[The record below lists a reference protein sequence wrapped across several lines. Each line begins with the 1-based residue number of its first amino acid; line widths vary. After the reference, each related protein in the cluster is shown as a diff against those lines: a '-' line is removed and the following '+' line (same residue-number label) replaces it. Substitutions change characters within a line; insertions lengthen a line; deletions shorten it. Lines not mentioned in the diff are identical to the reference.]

1 MQSTNPHTGT
11 SKKLAGVPI
20 DVVLDTGQDDERP
33 VKLVGNF
40 NDWNL
45 DKGSIHLEKVG
56 PGNYRGQLPAFFRK
70 HKHLEYKYTKGSWD
84 DLETDHYGTIPPSR
98 ILNLQTV
105 GRSIYDEVPRWL
117 KEGKAY
123 AEKLLPIIHVL
134 PDDLGMP
141 SLIKTRR
148 IAALLPHDYETSGKH
163 YPVLYLQDGQ
173 NLFDD
178 YAPFGNWAVDKKLA
192 LLAEK
197 YHHEVIIVAIDHA
210 KDQRI
215 AEYTPSH
222 NTKLGIGDGKKYAR
236 FLADA
241 LKPYIDKNFRTR
253 PERAFTGIGGSSMGG
268 LISLYAAWI
277 YPEVYSK
284 VMVFSPSLWVDP
296 DLISKSSFITDKTPF
311 KLYLYAG
318 MQEGERLIS
327 LTNRLEQA
335 ILDKTKTGW
344 DASIKK
350 SLEPSGKHN
359 ENDWGR
365 EFPKALKWLYYEQ

>member
-11 SKKLAGVPI
+11 SKTLAGVPI

-45 DKGSIHLEKVG
+45 DKGAIQLEKVG

-70 HKHLEYKYTKGSWD
+70 HKQLEYKYTKGSWD

-123 AEKLLPIIHVL
+123 AEELLPIIHVL

-210 KDQRI
+210 KDHRI

-344 DASIKK
+344 EASIKK